1 MVNFSKN
8 NDYISVLVN
17 DWFFPETESIDDM
30 VEDIYNA
37 LHWTVKNI
45 HKYGGDKSQITLMGH
60 SAGAHSATLTTVK
73 AALKM
78 IVNDQKT

>member
-1 MVNFSKN
+1 
-8 NDYISVLVN
+8 
-17 DWFFPETESIDDM
+17 M